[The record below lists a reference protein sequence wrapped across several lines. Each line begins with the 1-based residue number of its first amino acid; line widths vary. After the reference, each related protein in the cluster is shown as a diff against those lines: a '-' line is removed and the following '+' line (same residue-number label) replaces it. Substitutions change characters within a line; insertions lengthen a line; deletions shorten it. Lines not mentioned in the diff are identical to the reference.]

1 MNIVPGTRP
10 RVWIDA
16 KIWQQNKKLVF
27 TEMKTMFIFEKKI
40 MPVFSDSNKDSAF
53 ELSFGV
59 VALCWQLG

>member
-1 MNIVPGTRP
+1 ME
-10 RVWIDA
+10 

-27 TEMKTMFIFEKKI
+27 TEMKTMIIFEKKI